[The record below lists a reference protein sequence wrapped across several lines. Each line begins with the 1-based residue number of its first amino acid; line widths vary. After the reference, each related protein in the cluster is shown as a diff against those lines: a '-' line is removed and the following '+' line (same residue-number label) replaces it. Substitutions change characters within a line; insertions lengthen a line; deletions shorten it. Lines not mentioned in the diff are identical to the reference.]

1 MKRDFWLVSGGLIP
15 IVGAMLLPPGLIVG
29 ALLLLIILGIVLL
42 FILVPGALEIEKKKR
57 RHSCTPMIFGVRNQP
72 FRDQ

>member
-42 FILVPGALEIEKKKR
+42 FILVPGVLEIEKKKR
-57 RHSCTPMIFGVRNQP
+57 RHSCTPIYWVANQP